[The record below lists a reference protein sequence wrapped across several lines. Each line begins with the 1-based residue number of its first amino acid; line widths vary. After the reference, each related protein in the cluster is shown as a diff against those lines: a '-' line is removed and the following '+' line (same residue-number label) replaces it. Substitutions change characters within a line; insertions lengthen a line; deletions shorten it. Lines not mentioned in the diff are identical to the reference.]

1 MKVSSLLPLP
11 KKNIILLM
19 KTMFVLYI
27 PVYMRELNIHFT
39 IYTKD
44 MQTKSVKNPLYFI
57 NKICFLSSS
66 FGTKSS

>member
-1 MKVSSLLPLP
+1 
-11 KKNIILLM
+11 
-19 KTMFVLYI
+19 
-27 PVYMRELNIHFT
+27 MRELNIHFT

-66 FGTKSS
+66 FGTKSKLVLLLNLHAITDPPVMYI